1 MAMGIVKI
9 GLKTKN
15 ATTNIALDCIEKNKQ
30 ALVFVNSKRGA
41 EKQAEDIA
49 KTIKQES
56 KEGSEIGDRVLN
68 ILSKPTKQCKRLA
81 GCLKCGIA
89 FHHSGLHPK
98 QRQLIEDAFRSGR
111 IKVISA
117 TPTLAAGLDL
127 PAFRVIVRDT
137 KRYVMKYGM
146 RPIAVLEYLQMIG
159 RAGRPKFDSYG
170 EGICIAKNEKN
181 KEELYCSYLT
191 GEPENI
197 ESKLAV
203 EPVLQMYLLSLISS
217 GIISTKNDI
226 TEFFNKTFWAHQYK
240 DTNELY
246 TKIESVLNL
255 LIEWGFLAETTKS
268 EFIQAS
274 ELSKYEYKATRLGKR
289 VSELYLSPQTA
300 HSFIEGLGKAAEIRE
315 LKPISFLQLVASS
328 LEIRPFLKVKTME
341 FDVYE
346 ARKDECQEYL
356 LREAPAADDFEY
368 EEFLCCLKTAMLLE
382 GWTNEYDEEHL
393 TERYG
398 TTPGELHTKKEVGD
412 WLLYALT
419 ELAKI
424 KGYTK
429 LISILNRLHIQIRY
443 GIKEELIPLVRI
455 RNIGR
460 VRARILYRNGIK
472 DVGDIRNTELSKI
485 AALIGPVAAKLKEE
499 IGGEQA
505 EAIKIK
511 RDGQTSLTKKWQDKR
526 SYLKQ

>member
-1 MAMGIVKI
+1 MPGNIYEI
-9 GLKTKN
+9 RLKTKD
-15 ATTNIALDCIEKNKQ
+15 ATTNIALDCIEKHKQ
-30 ALVFVNSKRGA
+30 ALVFVNSKKGA
-41 EKQAEDIA
+41 ERQAENIA
-49 KTIKQES
+49 KTITQAS
-56 KEGSEIGDRVLN
+56 KEGSEIGDQVLN
-68 ILSKPTKQCKRLA
+68 VLSKPTKQCKRLA
-81 GCLKCGIA
+81 DCLKRGVA
-89 FHHSGLHPK
+89 FHHSGLHPR
-98 QRQLIEDAFRSGR
+98 QRQLVEGAFRSGK

-137 KRYVMKYGM
+137 KRYVMRYGM

-181 KEELYCSYLT
+181 KEELYCSYLL

-217 GIISTKNDI
+217 GIISTRKDI

-255 LIEWGFLAETTKS
+255 LIAWGFLAETTKS
-268 EFIQAS
+268 EFIPAS
-274 ELSKYEYKATRLGKR
+274 ELSEYEYRATRLGKR

-300 HSFIEGLGKAAEIRE
+300 YWFIEGLGKAAELKE

-328 LEIRPFLKVKTME
+328 LEIRPFLKVKTRE
-341 FDVYE
+341 LDAYE
-346 ARKDECQEYL
+346 ERKDECQAYL
-356 LREAPAADDFEY
+356 LREAPAAYDLEY
-368 EEFLCCLKTAMLLE
+368 DEFLCCLKTAMLLE
-382 GWTNEYDEEHL
+382 EWTNEYDEEHL
-393 TERYG
+393 TEKYS
-398 TTPGELHTKKEVGD
+398 TTPGDLHTKKEVGG

-429 LISILNRLHIQIRY
+429 LLSILNRLRIQIRY

-472 DVGDIRNTELSKI
+472 DVGDIRNTNLSRI
-485 AALIGPVAAKLKEE
+485 AALIGPAAAKLKEE
-499 IGGEQA
+499 IGGEEV

-511 RDGQTSLTKKWQDKR
+511 RGGQTSLTKKW
-526 SYLKQ
+526 